1 MMFVSF
7 KEGLWAMNKSEAQM
21 LVAQAWCQ
29 PETSNKVMDTEL
41 AEAFVEILLA
51 NQPSRISAEDRVKLA
66 TRTEAPVTPEMI
78 ARFSDPETIRIF
90 HYIAGLV
97 TEAGEALDQLKRHL
111 FYGKPLDKINLKE
124 ELGDTDWYMNLGC
137 SVLDTNMQEVEIAN
151 IRKLTARFGDKFSE
165 DAALIR
171 NLDNE
176 RKVLEENLPA
186 FKTAEPNEICR
197 PPKN

>member
-1 MMFVSF
+1 MFVSF

-51 NQPSRISAEDRVKLA
+51 NQPS
-66 TRTEAPVTPEMI
+66 MI